1 MSTPA
6 ATPLKIKG
14 HTGWFAAAANWQAAL
29 QELSDG
35 AFKLFVHIS
44 LDAERSTGRLLFR
57 QQDLARAL
65 RKSRRS
71 IGTYLQELEQR
82 QVCRVRRSPNQH
94 APGVLEIAE
103 QYWPT
108 SAASRLTR
116 SAPLDRLRPSMWRP
130 SERCCWSVPA
140 SVADTRPRIA
150 VWLPRA
156 QENRLADVLE
166 FDALLEPRTQVR
178 LLAQRTPRG
187 SPSVPC
193 ITSVPFYRRSR
204 AASFPPAIGLSIKCK
219 CCDWKNAGSKQTPTA
234 TRKEEPAWENFSQA
248 QPPKIKRNEM
258 MLIPKWGNYPGDGG
272 GGITLVIDTPF
283 GLDAIGRVVDAT
295 GTGE

>member
-1 MSTPA
+1 MSR
-6 ATPLKIKG
+6 LKIKG
-14 HTGWFAAAANWQAAL
+14 DNGWFAAAAGWQAAL
-29 QELSDG
+29 EKLSDG

-44 LDAERSTGRLLFR
+44 LGAERSTGRFLFR

-71 IGTYLQELEQR
+71 IGTYLQELEER
-82 QVCRVRRSPNQH
+82 QVCRVRRSSNQH
-94 APGVLEIAE
+94 APGVLEIAD
-103 QYWPT
+103 QYWPYQRSL
-108 SAASRLTR
+108 SADSLSSTR
-116 SAPLDRLRPSMWRP
+116 SAQTLYVEAIGEMLLERPCIRCRYSTSDR
-130 SERCCWSVPA
+130 
-140 SVADTRPRIA
+140 
-150 VWLPRA
+150 
-156 QENRLADVLE
+156 RLAAQWFQQGIELE
-166 FDALLEPRTQVR
+166 ASASLFSWAADASTSPGSTDS
-178 LLAQRTPRG
+178 RG

-258 MLIPKWGNYPGDGG
+258 MLIPKWGKYPGDGG
-272 GGITLVIDTPF
+272 GGITLVIDSRRLDLP
-283 GLDAIGRVVDAT
+283 GLLPGSRS
-295 GTGE
+295 

>member
-1 MSTPA
+1 MSR
-6 ATPLKIKG
+6 LKIKG
-14 HTGWFAAAANWQAAL
+14 DNGGLPPPPAGRPLWRNSPTGPSSCSFTSLWAPR
-29 QELSDG
+29 EVPG
-35 AFKLFVHIS
+35 AFSFASRIWPGRCANRAARLEPIS
-44 LDAERSTGRLLFR
+44 RSSRRGRSAGSGVAPTSMLPVSWRLPTSTG
-57 QQDLARAL
+57 
-65 RKSRRS
+65 
-71 IGTYLQELEQR
+71 
-82 QVCRVRRSPNQH
+82 
-94 APGVLEIAE
+94 
-103 QYWPT
+103 PT

-116 SAPLDRLRPSMWRP
+116 SAPLDRLKPSMWRP

-150 VWLPRA
+150 GWLPSGSSKASNSRMSA
-156 QENRLADVLE
+156 SLFSWAADASTSPGST
-166 FDALLEPRTQVR
+166 DS
-178 LLAQRTPRG
+178 RG

-258 MLIPKWGNYPGDGG
+258 MLIPKWGNYPGN
-272 GGITLVIDTPF
+272 
-283 GLDAIGRVVDAT
+283 
-295 GTGE
+295 